1 MKTAKI
7 GELVDAVT
15 TWNPSRSPDVEFE
28 YIDLS
33 AVDNG
38 AKAVVAPTTVNG
50 AEAPS
55 RARQQVSAGDVLVST
70 VRPNLNAVAV
80 VPAHLDGAT
89 ASTGFTV
96 LRPSEELDG
105 RFLFHWVRST
115 TFVGDM
121 VRKATGAS
129 YPAVSDRIV
138 KDSAMPTPPL
148 PEQRRIAA
156 ILDHADVLHAKRR
169 QVLTHIDALGSA
181 AFLER
186 FGSDAELRP
195 LGESLTFVTSGG
207 RGWAKYYSDE
217 GDRFIQ
223 SLDVQVGSISAR
235 DPVFVVP
242 PDNAEARRTRSTIG
256 DVLLT
261 ITGSRIGRVAALPA
275 ALAGS
280 FVSQHVAILRP
291 DPQVMLPEFL
301 AAMLALPSLGQHLI
315 AGAQYGQTKPGL
327 NFEQIRGFSLPRPP
341 LPEQQLFVDN
351 LHGIAS
357 QRVAMTHAEIRIA
370 ELFASLQSR
379 AFRGEL

>member
-1 MKTAKI
+1 MRTV
-7 GELVDAVT
+7 ELGSVATIERKGVDPRA
-15 TWNPSRSPDVEFE
+15 
-28 YIDLS
+28 
-33 AVDNG
+33 
-38 AKAVVAPTTVNG
+38 VAPETLYIGLEHIERGGRIIGHDTVAR
-50 AEAPS
+50 AELASTKFQFSP
-55 RARQQVSAGDVLVST
+55 GHVLFGKL
-70 VRPNLNAVAV
+70 RPNLGKVSRPDFAGVCSTDILPIRPGKDLDRNYL
-80 VPAHLDGAT
+80 AHYLAQPSMVDFAASRTSGANLPRL
-89 ASTGFTV
+89 SPTV
-96 LRPSEELDG
+96 LA
-105 RFLFHWVRST
+105 
-115 TFVGDM
+115 TFPV
-121 VRKATGAS
+121 
-129 YPAVSDRIV
+129 PL
-138 KDSAMPTPPL
+138 PPL

-156 ILDHADVLHAKRR
+156 ILDHADALRAKRR

-181 AFLER
+181 AFVER
-186 FGSDAELRP
+186 FGSHAELLP
-195 LGESLTFVTSGG
+195 LRESLTFVTSGG

-223 SLDVQVGSISAR
+223 SLDVQMGSISAR

-242 PDNAEARRTRSTIG
+242 PDNAEARRTRTAVG

-291 DPQVMLPEFL
+291 DAQVMLPEFL

-341 LPEQQLFVDN
+341 LPEQQQFVDH
-351 LHGIAS
+351 LERIAR
-357 QRVAMTHAEIRIA
+357 QRAAMTHAETSIA
-370 ELFASLQSR
+370 ELFACLQSR